1 MIINLSVIP
10 AAMLP
15 DASMEP
21 DAYEVLLDLFRN
33 HGILCSTE
41 EEDRWMSKQL
51 ALRPTSRSDLQL
63 KATLESMTRH
73 VQEKGISDTRTLE
86 GLQRLP
92 KGVAILDALTAV
104 SFGFDPRASQTR
116 DNVKVAQVGRLRECK
131 QLEELRINAEG
142 TILGDQ
148 GSTLIDFVEPIIRES
163 SVIEIFDSYIFD
175 TWPSPVLKPAVRD
188 FLSDILKITCD
199 EEKDIEIT
207 VFTLKPGNRND
218 KAIWEGMSHELLLKT
233 LDDVTFGKRKANI
246 TMNLRVCDS
255 WSPKKGNE
263 AKDVMHDRFVQFMM
277 RKTNKRRVVSL
288 GRGIEVVL
296 AGRSVPTVIKYY
308 GNVPKSIVSH
318 LDRARRIVIEGSLGK
333 TGFYVSKTIEQ

>member
-15 DASMEP
+15 NASMEP

-175 TWPSPVLKPAVRD
+175 TWSSPVLKPAVRE

-199 EEKDIEIT
+199 EEKDVEIT
-207 VFTLKPGNRND
+207 VFTLKHRND
-218 KAIWEGMSHELLLKT
+218 EAIWEGMSTELLLKT
-233 LDDVTFGKRKANI
+233 LDAVTFGERKANI

-255 WSPKKGNE
+255 WFNE

-288 GRGIEVVL
+288 GRGIEVKRK
-296 AGRSVPTVIKYY
+296 GRSVPTVIKYY

-318 LDRARRIVIEGSLGK
+318 LDHARRIVTEGSFGK

>member
-163 SVIEIFDSYIFD
+163 SVIEIFDPYIFD
-175 TWPSPVLKPAVRD
+175 FWKSPVLKPAVRD

-207 VFTLKPGNRND
+207 IFTLRHHND
-218 KAIWEGMSHELLLKT
+218 KAIWEWMSAELLLEM
-233 LDDVTFGKRKANI
+233 LDKVAFGERKANI
-246 TMNLRVCDS
+246 TMNLRVCDH
-255 WSPKKGNE
+255 WFNE
-263 AKDVMHDRFVQFMM
+263 AKDLMHDRFVQFMM

-288 GRGIEVVL
+288 GRGLEVERK
-296 AGRSVPTVIKYY
+296 GRSVPTVIKYY

-318 LDRARRIVIEGSLGK
+318 LDHVRRIVTEGSLRK
-333 TGFYVSKTIEQ
+333 TGFNVSKTI